1 MYCEKYNLN
10 KNHLI
15 LVTTTSEGVQSS
27 ASAVIIRAQSCG
39 VSGTLIVINEAVQ
52 NPRESVKFY
61 IHRY

>member
-10 KNHLI
+10 KNDLI

-39 VSGTLIVINEAVQ
+39 GVSGTRIIINEAVQ
-52 NPRESVKFY
+52 KPA
-61 IHRY
+61 

>member
-10 KNHLI
+10 KNDLI

-39 VSGTLIVINEAVQ
+39 GVSGTRIIINEAVQ
-52 NPRESVKFY
+52 KPARVG
-61 IHRY
+61 